1 MEKSQEKSAR
11 KEEKRIVRA
20 EIVLIIVILALIL
33 LPQLVGPVEKNDV
46 EPVEKWE
53 HADDLNGK
61 TFVSLAGSDYVRL
74 IRTRFPDSPI
84 LYVQDWADEGISV
97 LQGKADAQ
105 VCEESSALEVMRTYP
120 DLCIIPEEIGRL
132 DSRWCTSK
140 TALGTRLVKEINT
153 YLSMLREEDAL
164 AEIYAM
170 WEDPDRAPDH
180 VEVPEMTGTPKGK
193 LKIVTCLDW
202 FPMCYRKGSQPCGF
216 FIDLC
221 YRFCAWAGYE
231 PVFEYV
237 NIESALAGFNSGKYD
252 LFCYGNEYREE
263 ATERMYFSDTIYE
276 EPVYVMIRKDHYAL
290 APEEAGKAEDAGKS
304 KAALFF
310 ENLKKSFVRNFITED
325 RWKLLLRGCG
335 VTAALSILTTV
346 FGTILGV
353 LICAMRMSRHTYLT
367 AFARIYIKTVQGIPI
382 LVLLMILYY
391 LVFANSPVTA
401 FWTCVIG
408 FSIDFSAY
416 AAEIFRSGIE
426 AVPPGQERAAR
437 ALGFSRGKAFLQVV
451 IPQALI
457 YIVPVY
463 MGQLIAMVKQTSVAG
478 YISVEDLTRASDII
492 RSRTYEAFF
501 PLILTAIIYFLLA
514 WLLTQLLKVLKN
526 RMDPSVRSRK
536 VKGVVMHADRS

>member
-1 MEKSQEKSAR
+1 MERLQKNSA
-11 KEEKRIVRA
+11 KKEKRKILRA
-20 EIVLIIVILALIL
+20 EIILILVIIALIL
-33 LPQLVGPVEKNDV
+33 IPQLVGPVEKDEAEV
-46 EPVEKWE
+46 TEKWE
-53 HADDLNGK
+53 QVDDLNGK
-61 TFVSLAGSDYVRL
+61 TFVAVTGSDYIRL
-74 IRTRFPDSPI
+74 IKNRFPDSKI

-97 LQGKADAQ
+97 LQGKVDAQ
-105 VCEESSALEVMRTYP
+105 VCEESSAKETMKTYP
-120 DLCIIPEEIGRL
+120 DLCIMPEAIGQL
-132 DSRWCTSK
+132 DSRWCTLK
-140 TALGTRLVKEINT
+140 TPMGDRLTEEINT
-153 YLSMLREEDAL
+153 YLSMIREDGTLDRVYET
-164 AEIYAM
+164 
-170 WEDPDRAPDH
+170 WEDPDNAPDH
-180 VEVPEMTGTPKGK
+180 VEVPEMTGTPKGE
-193 LKIVTCLDW
+193 LKVVTCLDW
-202 FPMCYRKGSQPCGF
+202 IPMCYKKGDQACGF

-237 NIESALAGFNSGKYD
+237 NIESALAGFNAGKYD
-252 LFCYGNEYREE
+252 LFAYGNEYREE
-263 ATERMYFSDTIYE
+263 ATERINFSDTICE
-276 EPVYVMIRKDHYAL
+276 EPVYVMIRKDHYAF
-290 APEEAGKAEDAGKS
+290 AQEDAGNEDDAGKT

-310 ENLKKSFVRNFITED
+310 ENLKKSFIRNFITED

-335 VTAALSILTTV
+335 VTAALSILTTI
-346 FGTILGV
+346 FGTALGAV
-353 LICAMRMSRHTYLT
+353 ICAMRMNKHTYVT
-367 AFARIYIKTVQGIPI
+367 AFARIYIKIVQGIPI

-416 AAEIFRSGIE
+416 TAEIFRSGIE

-437 ALGFSRGKAFLQVV
+437 ALGFSRGKAFIQVV

-501 PLILTAIIYFLLA
+501 PLILTAIIYFMLA
-514 WLLTQLLKVLKN
+514 WLLTQLLRVLKN
-526 RMDPSVRSRK
+526 KLDPSRRSRK
-536 VKGVVMHADRS
+536 VKGVVMHVD